1 MRQARVESVSIEEY
15 LEGERTASERHEYVA
30 GRIFAMVGASRRHN
44 RICLNLAATLQDRLS
59 DRPCQVYMSDVKLRI
74 DTADAFYYPD
84 LMVGCDPKDREPY
97 FVRAPQVIVEVL
109 SESTEAVDRRE
120 KWIAYQTLPSLREYL
135 LRDQERSRVQMYLRK
150 GPLEPWWQRDHGV
163 EDTLELPS
171 LGLSIP
177 LGDLYRNID

>member
-1 MRQARVESVSIEEY
+1 MRQARVDSVSVDEY
-15 LEGERTASERHEYVA
+15 LEGERTASERHEYVT

-44 RICLNLAATLQDRLS
+44 RICLNLATTLQDRLS
-59 DRPCQVYMSDVKLRI
+59 DRPCQVYMSDVKLRVE
-74 DTADAFYYPD
+74 TADAFYYPD
-84 LMVGCDPKDREPY
+84 LMVGCDPNDHEPY
-97 FVRAPQVIVEVL
+97 FLRAPQVIVEVL

-135 LRDQERSRVQMYLRK
+135 MLDQEELRAQLYLRK

-163 EDTLELPS
+163 EDRLELPS
-171 LGLSIP
+171 LELSIP